1 MGKIKGDEKMTHNL
15 KKQDTVGIIAA
26 IAITIVSVGFAMVGN
41 TPVDMPQK
49 QAENIEIIGFGG
61 ITDAKESIKI
71 LLESKSIDL
80 DTSNGF
86 IRGNVVYEGFQP
98 QMGLV
103 ILQVFSPTGD
113 KVNES
118 ELQLRQRGNDVYEAD
133 FTQYFDKSD
142 FLNNNEKTGQYMMR
156 ISTEHGMLA
165 KQTPFSVIMS
175 SQEQPKINKVL
186 MESSEEI
193 GLGGILPEKN
203 ARTGFDVGIMEKDLE
218 NTILKKYLTKVL
230 KGYHSG
236 EISKDDVEKLAEFKS
251 IDCNFTD
258 QTSQNKD
265 VLQLSCE
272 IIPEN

>member
-1 MGKIKGDEKMTHNL
+1 MTNL
-15 KKQDTVGIIAA
+15 KKQDTMGIMAA
-26 IAITIVSVGFAMVGN
+26 IAITVISVGFVMIGTASEN
-41 TPVDMPQK
+41 MPQK
-49 QAENIEIIGFGG
+49 QAQNIEIIEFGG
-61 ITDAKESIKI
+61 ITDTKESIKI
-71 LLESKSIDL
+71 LLENKSIDL
-80 DTSNGF
+80 DTSDGLL
-86 IRGNVVYEGFQP
+86 RGNVVYEGFQP

-103 ILQVFSPTGD
+103 YLEIFSPAGE

-118 ELQLRQRGNDVYEAD
+118 ELQLRQRGNDVYEAE
-133 FTQYFDKSD
+133 FTQYFDKNEFTS
-142 FLNNNEKTGQYMMR
+142 NGEKTGQHMMR
-156 ISTEHGMLA
+156 ISTQHGMLA
-165 KQTPFSVIMS
+165 KQTPFNVVMS
-175 SQEQPKINKVL
+175 SQEQPKINTVV
-186 MESSEEI
+186 MESNEDI

-203 ARTGFDVGIMEKDLE
+203 VIEGFDVGVMEKDLE

-236 EISKDDVEKLAEFKS
+236 EISKDDVKKLAEFKG

>member
-1 MGKIKGDEKMTHNL
+1 MTHNL
-15 KKQDTVGIIAA
+15 KKQDTMGIIAA
-26 IAITIVSVGFAMVGN
+26 IAITAVSVGFVMVGT
-41 TPVDMPQK
+41 TPADMPQK
-49 QAENIEIIGFGG
+49 QAQNIEIIGFGG

-71 LLESKSIDL
+71 LLESKSVDL
-80 DTSNGF
+80 DTTDGF
-86 IRGNVVYEGFQP
+86 IRGNVAYEGFQP

-103 ILQVFSPTGD
+103 FLEIFSPTGD
-113 KVNES
+113 KVKES
-118 ELQLRQRGNDVYEAD
+118 EIQLRQRGNDVYEAD
-133 FTQYFDKSD
+133 FTQHFDKSD

-175 SQEQPKINKVL
+175 SQEQPKISTVV
-186 MESSEEI
+186 MESNEEI
-193 GLGGILPEKN
+193 GLGGILPEQN
-203 ARTGFDVGIMEKDLE
+203 TVAGFDIGVMEKELE

-236 EISKDDVEKLAEFKS
+236 EISKDDVKKLAEFKD